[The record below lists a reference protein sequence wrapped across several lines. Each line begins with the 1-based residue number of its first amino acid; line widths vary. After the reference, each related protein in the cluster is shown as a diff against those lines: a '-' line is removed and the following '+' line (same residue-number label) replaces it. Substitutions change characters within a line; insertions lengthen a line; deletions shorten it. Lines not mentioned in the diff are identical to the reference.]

1 MQGSGCYPRLHG
13 QLRRLEEIS
22 LLRPSICISSSALY
36 CFALPHACC
45 HVDVL
50 LLTNTSLL
58 QFSFFV
64 QAIALPLNLT
74 FFAGPLN
81 LTYFSVLYTD
91 SVTGHIVPGDETRC
105 LVRIT
110 FTI

>member
-1 MQGSGCYPRLHG
+1 M
-13 QLRRLEEIS
+13 S
-22 LLRPSICISSSALY
+22 LLHPSICISSSALY

>member
-1 MQGSGCYPRLHG
+1 M
-13 QLRRLEEIS
+13 
-22 LLRPSICISSSALY
+22 
-36 CFALPHACC
+36 
-45 HVDVL
+45 DVL

-58 QFSFFV
+58 KFSLFV
-64 QAIALPLNLT
+64 HAVALPLNLT

-91 SVTGHIVPGDETRC
+91 SVTRHIVPGDETRC

-110 FTI
+110 LPVRIYIASFTPD

>member
-1 MQGSGCYPRLHG
+1 
-13 QLRRLEEIS
+13 
-22 LLRPSICISSSALY
+22 
-36 CFALPHACC
+36 
-45 HVDVL
+45 VDVL